1 MHEHYA
7 KAVSSKSVVSA
18 KSAFPWKDKRTVLTQ
33 DALRTLLN
41 CSRDLPWSVKARHL
55 SMYSARM
62 QYSGYTHGFR
72 FHIIRSAIQAY
83 ETLREKETNDERPL
97 YRNREWNRE
106 ERDRLK
112 VERSETGTKQEVMN
126 Q

>member
-1 MHEHYA
+1 
-7 KAVSSKSVVSA
+7 
-18 KSAFPWKDKRTVLTQ
+18 
-33 DALRTLLN
+33 
-41 CSRDLPWSVKARHL
+41 
-55 SMYSARM
+55 MYSARM

-106 ERDRLK
+106 ERDRSK
-112 VERSETGTKQEVMN
+112 VDKKRNWYKTGGYESVIFLPTTPASSLVEKCREVVTDSGLAFRLVETAGMSLRKQFS
-126 Q
+126 QI